1 MHSSNSL
8 EVVVRR
14 FLVTIADGP
23 KESKNPYGR
32 FMVKSMLECSNQSDA
47 MKKLGQNFDIERRK
61 AFISLFQKAQDSGE
75 LPKTVDTKALAK
87 YFAGLPSALFVVNAA
102 KSDFINVAMT
112 VLPKSGET
120 YSPPP

>member
-1 MHSSNSL
+1 MDQKSQKILTGVLWLKACWN
-8 EVVVRR
+8 VP
-14 FLVTIADGP
+14 T
-23 KESKNPYGR
+23 NP
-32 FMVKSMLECSNQSDA
+32 MPC
-47 MKKLGQNFDIERRK
+47 QNFDIERRK

-102 KSDFINVAMT
+102 KSDYINVAMT